1 MSRCSRWSRVL
12 HFFQTLK
19 SAVQT
24 DLLTLSKMCW
34 KVKHWYKC
42 TKWQEPHQ
50 VPGAVRSS
58 QVTLD
63 VWVEDLDCRLDKAA
77 ARKMLLV
84 LNKRQP
90 RLEQL
95 VVGLHVNHVILIQLS
110 KERKGQFIP
119 GNSACMSLKPRIYSV
134 QVIDSVQDFLVLLQS
149 QFMTWCN
156 SV

>member
-1 MSRCSRWSRVL
+1 MEQSSSLLPNFKVCYTNRLAHPQQNVMCCKVKRWS
-12 HFFQTLK
+12 
-19 SAVQT
+19 
-24 DLLTLSKMCW
+24 
-34 KVKHWYKC
+34 KC
-42 TKWQEPHQ
+42 TKWREPHQ

-110 KERKGQFIP
+110 KERKGNLLP
-119 GNSACMSLKPRIYSV
+119 ATRPAGLWNLVYIYSE
-134 QVIDSVQDFLVLLQS
+134 QVIDSVQDCFGSFTVTFYDL
-149 QFMTWCN
+149 M
-156 SV
+156 